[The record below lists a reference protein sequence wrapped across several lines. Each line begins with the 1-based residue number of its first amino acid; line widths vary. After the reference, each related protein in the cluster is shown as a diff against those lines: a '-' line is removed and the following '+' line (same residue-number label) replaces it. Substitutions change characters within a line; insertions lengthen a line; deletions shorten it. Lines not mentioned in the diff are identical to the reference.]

1 MDGLGSPRPPAALI
15 FVTETASATCGE
27 RRVSRFSRT
36 QVCSRN
42 YGRLPARL
50 FGVDIEAARTCGR
63 AWRKAPSFPSPA
75 WQKNLM
81 NRPFDVAN
89 GSTLQSKSCLA
100 D

>member
-1 MDGLGSPRPPAALI
+1 MIRLWLAIAGLGGISSVAVGALATHLAHDAKTAELLRIGALYGMVHAAALI

-50 FGVDIEAARTCGR
+50 FGVDIEAAR
-63 AWRKAPSFPSPA
+63 A
-75 WQKNLM
+75 
-81 NRPFDVAN
+81 
-89 GSTLQSKSCLA
+89 
-100 D
+100 